1 MRLGI
6 DAFLSD
12 PPPNLLNKR
21 WGLLS
26 NQASVNRQGHYSKD
40 LLWGKFENNLKCLFS
55 PQHGF
60 WGTEQDNMMETPDSR
75 DAATGLPLY
84 SLYSATRRPL
94 PWMMEAMDVLLIDL
108 QDIGT
113 RVYTFITTLA
123 YCLQE
128 CRKQGKT
135 VLVLDRPNP
144 IGGLALEGNILQSS
158 LFSFVGVYALPM
170 RHGLTIG
177 EIANLL
183 NREMQI
189 EADLKVIPMQAWGR
203 ATLLDQTGVPWM
215 MPSPNMPGMTTALVY
230 PGQVLWEGT
239 NISEGRGT
247 TRPFEFFGAPFI
259 NPVDVKKSLKDHDL
273 PGVHLIDVAFRPTFQ
288 KWRGRECRGFFLR
301 VYDPTAFKPYYTS
314 LTLIQIIRS
323 LYPDEFKWKDP
334 PYEYETKH
342 LPIDLLIGDRSIR
355 RNLEEGT
362 SPEQLESSWQ
372 EGLSA
377 FAQLRKKYL
386 LYQ

>member
-6 DAFLSD
+6 DCFISD
-12 PPPNLLNKR
+12 PPPDLVNKR

-26 NQASVNRQGHYSKD
+26 NQASVNQQVHYSKD

-60 WGTEQDNMMETPDSR
+60 WGTEQDNMIETSDSR
-75 DAATGLPLY
+75 DGATGLPLF

-94 PWMMEAMDVLLIDL
+94 PRMMDSMDVLLIDL

-128 CRKQGKT
+128 CREQGKT
-135 VLVLDRPNP
+135 VVVLDRPNP
-144 IGGLALEGNILQSS
+144 IGGIALEGNILQRS

-170 RHGLTIG
+170 RHGLTLG
-177 EIANLL
+177 EIAGLL
-183 NREMQI
+183 NREMKI
-189 EADLKVIPMQAWGR
+189 DVDLRVISMEGWER
-203 ATLLDQTGVPWM
+203 AMLFDQTGAPWIL
-215 MPSPNMPGMTTALVY
+215 PSPNMPALSTALVY

-247 TRPFEFFGAPFI
+247 TRPFELFGAPFI
-259 NPVDVKKSLKDHDL
+259 DPVRVRASLKDLHF
-273 PGVHLIDVAFRPTFQ
+273 PGLHLLEVAFRPTFQ
-288 KWRGRECRGFFLR
+288 KWQGQKCRGFFLW
-301 VYDPTAFKPYYTS
+301 VYDRAAFKPYYTS
-314 LTLIQIIRS
+314 MTLIQTIRS
-323 LYPDEFKWKDP
+323 LYPEEFKWKDP

-355 RNLEEGT
+355 QDLEKGT
-362 SPEQLESSWQ
+362 SPELLESSWQ

-377 FAQLRKKYL
+377 FAQLRGKYL
-386 LYQ
+386 LYR